1 MDALERGLEADT
13 PYPRRARAATSRNSR
28 LGVRGGRTAL
38 AEYAWGGGG
47 GRYQLTDVTP
57 ERGLPASV
65 SRPMYA
71 LPTSFNTL
79 ATDRGGVADS
89 AM

>member
-47 GRYQLTDVTP
+47 GEWARVGREARAEAAQIAP
-57 ERGLPASV
+57 SARAERSC
-65 SRPMYA
+65 
-71 LPTSFNTL
+71 
-79 ATDRGGVADS
+79 
-89 AM
+89 